1 MEYTAFSG
9 GRGCR
14 WLRLLWVPEILHGPI
29 PTYVCSEIVRLMT
42 HGPEMR
48 SDYVVVRDFA
58 CAVLVWSCDRYR
70 ISKNC
75 GFALSPFSCHKG
87 VI

>member
-9 GRGCR
+9 GRGWR

-42 HGPEMR
+42 HGPGMR
-48 SDYVVVRDFA
+48 SDYVCGSRFGLCCDCLVVSS
-58 CAVLVWSCDRYR
+58 VE
-70 ISKNC
+70 NC
-75 GFALSPFSCHKG
+75 GQE
-87 VI
+87 